1 MKDFKS
7 TQGGVSGGTDFQAV
21 EGPASQSCC
30 TDNSPKGEQADKGPG
45 TGTGAGG
52 TKLH

>member
-21 EGPASQSCC
+21 EGGATP
-30 TDNSPKGEQADKGPG
+30 TGFNDGPKGEQVPKGPG

-52 TKLH
+52 TKIH